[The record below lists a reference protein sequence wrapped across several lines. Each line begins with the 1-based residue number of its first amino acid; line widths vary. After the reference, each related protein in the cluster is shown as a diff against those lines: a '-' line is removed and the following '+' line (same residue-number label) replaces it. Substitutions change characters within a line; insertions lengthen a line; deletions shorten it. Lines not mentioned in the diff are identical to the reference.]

1 MQYADSVTKSFLSYG
16 VPNATVAGSLMST
29 WQDPTYMGFQFRLV
43 QSANGDTD
51 LDDLPHGL
59 FCGQYITP
67 PAPTEGQTAN
77 STEGWKHSN
86 KYSAYNYL
94 INRGEYKRAEY
105 VRLFEQGFENLVKE
119 CPWYFVK
126 VSGLADAW
134 KMDPGNNFRGKDKK
148 ITIETLESIDM
159 KITFLLDCYRK
170 AVWDANWMRWAVPD
184 HMRYFKMA
192 IIVSEV
198 RPMKIGKG
206 AAAAAI
212 NPGQDNA
219 NKTPDSKLKA
229 LAKKVGA
236 AAQEKA
242 MGAAQNLAGSAGLDI
257 PGLYPKISD
266 KDREYG
272 LPDSGSPWT
281 AATFIKFEF
290 AQCELDVFSEAPA
303 FLESVGII
311 GDTMATNKIV
321 IKTNVIKETNV
332 YGLLGAILDDT
343 AVWQDYGKDAAT
355 NATNVPGFIST
366 ASSESIFNPNSLT
379 NDSQRFKNQEAFNSL
394 YGKPRKSLLGQ
405 LGAKALAGVTS
416 FVTDAVN
423 SKINGFLLGNVYGT
437 SPLGLLG
444 SAQDILNNPAGAIE
458 NILKKHSTPNIG
470 KLLSNKVALTG
481 KEINL
486 VKGLIGS
493 AGLEGVPVAGKF
505 SDTNVGLFAANTPD
519 AILGNEELTSPE
531 LSNTTPGKTIL
542 SAVPSNQGNP
552 GKTAFDAPNS
562 ATAIEGKADLNGVE
576 AAVPQKQST
585 TFTSFAA
592 AASGSAKA
600 NLKAPN
606 KKRATNQNVS
616 FEGATITGGDL
627 GEADMTAPPSE
638 NSKLGKADMTAPNV
652 PPGQLGKVKL

>member
-1 MQYADSVTKSFLSYG
+1 
-16 VPNATVAGSLMST
+16 MST

-43 QSANGDTD
+43 QSANRDND

-59 FCGQYITP
+59 FCGQYISP
-67 PAPTEGQTAN
+67 PKNADGTAAKEN
-77 STEGWKHSN
+77 KGGWLHSN
-86 KYSAYNYL
+86 KYSMYNYL
-94 INRGEYKRAEY
+94 INRGEYKRGEY
-105 VRLFEQGFENLVKE
+105 IRLFEQGFENLVKE
-119 CPWYFVK
+119 CPWFFVK
-126 VSGLADAW
+126 VSGLADSW

-159 KITFLLDCYRK
+159 KVTFLLDCYRK
-170 AVWDANWMRWAVPD
+170 AVWDASWMRWAVPD

-198 RPMKIGKG
+198 RPMKLGK
-206 AAAAAI
+206 AAAAAAA
-212 NPGQDNA
+212 NTGQDA
-219 NKTPDSKLKA
+219 TTGSPDSKLKA

-242 MGAAQNLAGSAGLDI
+242 MGAVNNAAAAAGLDLT
-257 PGLYPKISD
+257 PQKD
-266 KDREYG
+266 KKPRDYG
-272 LPDSGSPWT
+272 LVETGTPWT

-290 AQCELDVFSEAPA
+290 EQCEIDVMSEAPA

-321 IKTNVIKETNV
+321 IKTNVIKETNT

-343 AVWQDYGKDAAT
+343 DVWQDYGKTAALDALDYER
-355 NATNVPGFIST
+355 FISS
-366 ASSESIFNPNSLT
+366 ANAESVFNPNSLGFDPARET
-379 NDSQRFKNQEAFNSL
+379 NQKAFDKL
-394 YGKPRKSLLGQ
+394 YGKPNSGSLLSQIGK
-405 LGAKALAGVTS
+405 KALAGVTN
-416 FVTDAVN
+416 FAKDAIN
-423 SKINGFLLGNVYGT
+423 SKINGFLLGNVYKA
-437 SPLGLLG
+437 SPLGILN
-444 SAQDILNNPAGAIE
+444 SAQNILNNPAAAAE
-458 NILKKHSTPNIG
+458 SILRKHSTPNIG

-493 AGLEGVPVAGKF
+493 AGLNSVPVVGKF
-505 SDTNVGLFAANTPD
+505 SDKNVGLIAANTPD
-519 AILGNEELTSPE
+519 AVLGNEELTSPE
-531 LSNTTPGKTIL
+531 LSNTAPGKTIL

-552 GKTAFDAPNS
+552 GKTTFDAPNS